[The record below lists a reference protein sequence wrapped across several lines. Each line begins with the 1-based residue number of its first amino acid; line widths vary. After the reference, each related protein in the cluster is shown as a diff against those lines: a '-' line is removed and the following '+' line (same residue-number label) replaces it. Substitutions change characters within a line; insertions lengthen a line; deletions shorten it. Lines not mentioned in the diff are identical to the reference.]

1 VPNEIEKVL
10 GESEQAATERMLARA
25 QSYVEIETPSR
36 DEREIRRLAGLIAQH
51 LQAAGGAVTLTE
63 APGYG
68 AHVVATFEGELAG
81 PHLMI
86 MTHMDTVHPVGTIA
100 TQPFAVHDGRAEG
113 PGIYDMKTGI
123 ALAVEA
129 AHLLKRRGKKP
140 GRPLRIVMTC
150 DEEIG
155 SHSSLPVIETHAR
168 GAAAVLVPE
177 PCIAGGMVK
186 TARKG
191 VITYRVD
198 VTGRAAHAGTAPQT
212 GISATLELARQI
224 ERIIAIAKPDLGTT
238 INIGVIGGGTA
249 SNVVAASAYADV
261 DVRIV
266 DIAEGHRVH
275 AALLALEPIAAGAV
289 VTVRRTEQ
297 RPPLERTPG
306 VVALYQ
312 RARAIA
318 AELGRDL
325 GEGASGGGSDGSF
338 TAAMGVPTLDGLGTD
353 GGGAHASDEH
363 ILTTDLPYRLAL
375 FTRLL
380 ETI

>member
-1 VPNEIEKVL
+1 MPNEIEKVL
-10 GESEQAATERMLARA
+10 GESEQSATERMLARA

-36 DEREIRRLAGLIAQH
+36 DQRAIRRLAALIALH
-51 LQAAGGAVTLTE
+51 LEAAGGSVTLTD
-63 APGYG
+63 APEYG
-68 AHVVATFEGELAG
+68 AHVVASFEGERDA
-81 PHLMI
+81 PHLVI
-86 MTHMDTVHPVGTIA
+86 LTHMDTVHPVGTLA
-100 TQPFAVHDGRAEG
+100 KQPFAVHDGRAEG

-129 AHLLKRRGKKP
+129 VHLLKRRGRKP

-155 SHSSLPVIETHAR
+155 SHSSLPVIEAHAP

-191 VITYRVD
+191 VITYRID

-224 ERIIAIAKPDLGTT
+224 ERITAIANPEVGTT
-238 INIGVIGGGTA
+238 VNIGVIGGGSA

-266 DIAEGHRVH
+266 DAAEGDRVH
-275 AALLALEPIAAGAV
+275 AALLALEPVAPGAT

-297 RPPLERTPG
+297 RPPLERTPA

-312 RARAIA
+312 QARVIA
-318 AELGRDL
+318 AGLGREM

-338 TAAMGVPTLDGLGTD
+338 TAAMGVPTLDGLGAD
-353 GGGAHASDEH
+353 GGGAHAPDEH
-363 ILTTDLPYRLAL
+363 ILIADLPYRLAL
-375 FTRLL
+375 FASLL
-380 ETI
+380 ENI